1 MGIGGPFLLQNANS
15 SESIITF
22 ISLKLLFLSM
32 KESVLPHPLPRNWK
46 FIHWWNLLLWW
57 KESGKRERERRL
69 LDNDYDPWIIC
80 CRDSCIKINF
90 AVVLF
95 TLTVCMTKLWI
106 NCLIKKT
113 ESEQARFLFAEIF
126 LITFA
131 EWHGRAVKFNFIA
144 VSFQLVQFNCFC
156 KIAFFSLW
164 CRSVEKSCW
173 RYNVNLILH
182 REKSLMW
189 YESCMQTSGMLTHFH
204 IDTKFTKKKGK
215 LMIFKQSASKFL
227 AR

>member
-1 MGIGGPFLLQNANS
+1 MLSGFMHKNQLRSRPFHFDCVYDEALN
-15 SESIITF
+15 
-22 ISLKLLFLSM
+22 KLFN
-32 KESVLPHPLPRNWK
+32 KKNWK
-46 FIHWWNLLLWW
+46 RA
-57 KESGKRERERRL
+57 S
-69 LDNDYDPWIIC
+69 
-80 CRDSCIKINF
+80 
-90 AVVLF
+90 
-95 TLTVCMTKLWI
+95 
-106 NCLIKKT
+106 KT
-113 ESEQARFLFAEIF
+113 RFLFAEIF